1 MGKGPLSD
9 VAIELTGTKRFLGF
23 DGLRAIAILLVVL
36 WHSAIVIQFPQELMG
51 PLRPIVMSGWM
62 GVDLFF
68 ALSGF
73 LITSL
78 LLREEA
84 RNEEVG
90 LGQRFSIGGFYLR
103 RSLRILPVF
112 LVVFLIQ
119 TFVLSGYLPSVNGDE
134 ILKSG
139 SAFGVWPYATFWGN
153 YFVAWKSIWKNH
165 LAVHAGLGYQAYW
178 SLCVEEHFYLLW
190 PVFLLL
196 VKRSRLRI
204 AIAVSACVLMCAA
217 RFVVRVEHLV
227 PHQHIHTL
235 SHYRMDSIL
244 WGALGALVVTHV
256 PAVTAFRTSRLRR
269 TLLALLA
276 AIALLLVALGG
287 LTVLPPPSAFGTSI
301 GLSVLAMAATLLLV
315 ELISSPDSMFV
326 RILELRPLTF
336 IGRLSYAMYLIH
348 FQAIDLSGNIY
359 AVEPSA
365 PTISNLLGYFS
376 LNVGISIAIAYVLH
390 ILVERPFLL
399 LKERLRVRRVLQKV
413 AVVP

>member
-9 VAIELTGTKRFLGF
+9 VAIDLTGTKRFLGF

-134 ILKSG
+134 ILESG

-235 SHYRMDSIL
+235 SHYRMDSI
-244 WGALGALVVTHV
+244 
-256 PAVTAFRTSRLRR
+256 
-269 TLLALLA
+269 
-276 AIALLLVALGG
+276 
-287 LTVLPPPSAFGTSI
+287 
-301 GLSVLAMAATLLLV
+301 
-315 ELISSPDSMFV
+315 V